1 MRNGKHAATEIP
13 TAITV
18 DECWKLV
25 DTSEKTGMHCCIMEN
40 VNYMREEMLILNMVR
55 KGLFGELIHAE
66 GAYEHDTRFLK
77 ITDFGDGLWLGE
89 HHAKRNGNLY
99 PCHAIGPI
107 AWYLNIN
114 HGDRLDYIVSMSSKT
129 RGMDLSWHGP
139 LRSRAFARGSRKAE
153 DLRVIQ
159 SLRKGVPPDFDVYD
173 AATWSVIS
181 ALSEESVADRSRPV
195 DVPDFTRGKWKSNA
209 PVEIT
214 V

>member
-1 MRNGKHAATEIP
+1 VLLAAMRNGKHAATEIP

-55 KGLFGELIHAE
+55 KGLFGELIHAG

-129 RGMDLSWHGP
+129 RGMDLYAQEHLPEGHAKRRICVSFKP
-139 LRSRAFARGSRKAE
+139 FARACLLISMSTMRQHGVLSR
-153 DLRVIQ
+153 R
-159 SLRKGVPPDFDVYD
+159 
-173 AATWSVIS
+173 
-181 ALSEESVADRSRPV
+181 
-195 DVPDFTRGKWKSNA
+195 
-209 PVEIT
+209 
-214 V
+214 